1 MITDQMWIV
10 QYNKRN
16 CLEEKRILVTTE
28 RLTEVIATITQLY
41 GDWKESDQ
49 IVIKPTEMTYCG

>member
-1 MITDQMWIV
+1 MIKDQMWVV

-41 GDWKESDQ
+41 IDWKEGDQ